1 MEHLPH
7 RSGPRRK
14 SRVIKG
20 GLAPVV
26 AVAALFPTSVTL
38 LTGTDV
44 AAASGTG
51 YVALG
56 DSFAS
61 GPDIPTQLADPAGCL
76 RSSNNYPHVAAT
88 ALKLALTDVSCSGA
102 TTADMYAAQGVTPGP
117 ANPAQLSAITA
128 STAAVSLLVG
138 GDNVGFTSIH

>member
-1 MEHLPH
+1 MEHLPT
-7 RSGPRRK
+7 GPAPERQKPCHQRRF
-14 SRVIKG
+14 
-20 GLAPVV
+20 APVV

-44 AAASGTG
+44 AAHSGTG

-76 RSSNNYPHVAAT
+76 RSSNN
-88 ALKLALTDVSCSGA
+88 
-102 TTADMYAAQGVTPGP
+102 
-117 ANPAQLSAITA
+117 
-128 STAAVSLLVG
+128 
-138 GDNVGFTSIH
+138 